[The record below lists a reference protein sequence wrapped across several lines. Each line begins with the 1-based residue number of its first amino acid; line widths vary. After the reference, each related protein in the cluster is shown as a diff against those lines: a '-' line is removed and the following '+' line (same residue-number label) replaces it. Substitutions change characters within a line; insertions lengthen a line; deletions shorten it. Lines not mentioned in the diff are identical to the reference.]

1 MRMTETAL
9 LFGAGKGLVGV
20 ITDPAAGPG
29 GGRPAVVLLNAGLLH
44 RVGPNR
50 LYVKLARRLAA
61 SGFVVM
67 RFDLS
72 GIGDSRAAVDRTS
85 FEERA
90 VAETRAAL
98 DLLAAT
104 RGADRFLVGGLCSG
118 ADNALRA
125 ALEDARIAGLALLE
139 PVSGAPSAGQMLG
152 SYRDRLL
159 RPSSWLRLLSGRS
172 ELWSGLA
179 HLLKARLSR
188 RRRRPERM
196 APSPSVAGVAA
207 SGALVAASPESPPDP
222 PPESPGRQMRRFA
235 EGGGSL
241 CLVYSADN
249 PAHYHYAK
257 VLGRDLRGLTE
268 DRLRVTVV
276 PESDH
281 VFTPLEAQARV
292 LDAVCAWANS
302 LQNE

>member
-1 MRMTETAL
+1 MTETAL

-179 HLLKARLSR
+179 HLLKAHLSR